1 MEWISVDERLPKG
14 EGDIVN
20 VKRKSGEIVKAYYHR
35 DCMGWLHEYCNFPW
49 THFQYHY
56 TKQWIDDVTHW
67 YPIQEIC
74 KE

>member
-35 DCMGWLHEYCNFPW
+35 DCMGTAIFLGHIFNI
-49 THFQYHY
+49 T
-56 TKQWIDDVTHW
+56 ILNNGLMM
-67 YPIQEIC
+67 
-74 KE
+74 